1 MTFARSKVFMAC
13 TLAAGLG
20 LSACSNSDNN
30 TKKQD
35 TLTAS
40 APATGEASTLTERN
54 AQQRLVSTLEKHFK
68 TAGISA
74 KITDIKATEVPN
86 LFWVSLEGMSAVYV
100 TSDGKYLIQGDVI
113 RLGDKQLHNVSEN
126 LQAGINNKLFAELKA
141 EDLLIYP
148 AKGKAKHVVY
158 VFTDV
163 SCPYCHK
170 FHEQMDE
177 MNSKGIEV
185 RYIAWPRGEQHMPAM
200 EAIWCSADRHST
212 FDQAIAGAQIS
223 AEKCENP
230 VQDQYHM
237 GLNMGVNG
245 TPAIYSSE
253 GVYLGGYLSSAE
265 LLKRLK

>member
-1 MTFARSKVFMAC
+1 MTFARSKIFMAC

-20 LSACSNSDNN
+20 LTACSNSTNN
-30 TKKQD
+30 DKKQE
-35 TLTAS
+35 LTAS

-54 AQQRLVSTLEKHFK
+54 AEQRLASTLEKHFK

-86 LFWVSLEGMSAVYV
+86 LYWVSLEGMSAVYV

-126 LQAGINNKLFAELKA
+126 LQAGINNKLFAELKPA
-141 EDLLIYP
+141 DLLVYP

-177 MNSKGIEV
+177 MNAKGIEV

-200 EAIWCSADRHST
+200 EAIWCSADRRSA

-223 AEKCENP
+223 AKKCENP
-230 VQDQYHM
+230 VQDQYQM

-245 TPAIYSSE
+245 TPAIYNSA
-253 GVYLGGYLSSAE
+253 GTYLGGYLSTSE
-265 LLKRLK
+265 LLNRLK